1 MSDPQ
6 PLVVTGPI
14 IVEGILVLNVN
25 YKQVNIPLCSDSHMP
40 FSKVTCQGFWSELP
54 NKTAPYLLSM
64 EGYPYR
70 HFLWVSLSR
79 DQMMSPPRA
88 WEQCESSSRS

>member
-54 NKTAPYLLSM
+54 TKTAPYLLSM

-70 HFLWVSLSR
+70 HLPVGLFVQGPNDVPSTCLGT
-79 DQMMSPPRA
+79 M
-88 WEQCESSSRS
+88 